1 MNINTLTLLKSVAA
15 MAATVAT
22 VPTPLIH
29 VASSYINKSQAKIY

>member
-22 VPTPLIH
+22 VPTPLTE
-29 VASSYINKSQAKIY
+29 K